1 MGKKILYLYY
11 ILSGIVFFVSISEW
25 MTSSLIFSAAL
36 GFLLGLGEYLFLTKF
51 KPKFSK
57 FMLAVSLFAGAIISL
72 LAVKSFYD
80 TWITSVN
87 TVRTIVTKIFPD
99 YSEGLFII
107 SIFVGIMILPFAS
120 CLVGLIPQLVKALR
134 MFEYKKIWAEFVKD
148 VTFVTI
154 LKRVAIVA
162 ANVLAA
168 CLAGTVLLYA
178 VYLLPVDRIDAK
190 VASSAQTIADED
202 MCPSVFSWMTSK
214 VDNYTDSIMLLEAA
228 SASSGS
234 AMNDAMNVPRG
245 DIGELDPYDTIV
257 SHYVDGNAY
266 DETITYSRYWH
277 GYLIFLKPL
286 LQFLDYRAIRII
298 NGIVQAITVL
308 ATCFLLFKKGHKKA
322 VVPYFLSFLM
332 LMPVAMAKAFQY
344 STCFYT
350 FAFGCIALLL
360 LRDEKRRKAAGL
372 VFLWCGIATAYFDLL
387 TYPISTF
394 GVPMMFYLLLADKED
409 TESKLSQ
416 IVRNAIYWC
425 IGLGAMW
432 FSKWTIATIITGE
445 NKFTDALG
453 KVAERTSTVSEEGES
468 YSFYSAEIRNFG
480 AFFLTPVTILA
491 AILIIYMI
499 CKLLKK
505 DLTIRDYVRT
515 LFPFL
520 LTGLAPVAWYAFAT
534 NHSVIHYWFTNKAC
548 VVSFLGIVFGLV
560 CLLQTK
566 EKALNKKA

>member
-1 MGKKILYLYY
+1 MGKKILYLIYV
-11 ILSGIVFFVSISEW
+11 LSGIVFFVSISEW
-25 MTSSLIFSAAL
+25 MTSSILFSAAL
-36 GFLLGLGEYLFLTKF
+36 GFLMGLGEYLFLIKF

-57 FMLAVSLFAGAIISL
+57 VLLAISIIAGTIISL
-72 LAVKSFYD
+72 LAAKGFYD

-99 YSEGLFII
+99 YSEGLLII
-107 SIFVGIMILPFAS
+107 SLFVAIMMLPFTS
-120 CLVGLIPQLVKALR
+120 CLVGLVPQFVKALR
-134 MFEYKKIWAEFVKD
+134 LFGYKKIWSEFIKD
-148 VTFVTI
+148 ITFASL
-154 LKRVAIVA
+154 LKKAGIIA

-168 CLAGTVLLYA
+168 CLAGTILLYA
-178 VYLLPVDRIDAK
+178 VYLLPVDRIDAN
-190 VASSAQTIADED
+190 VASSAQTIAEED

-214 VDNYTDSIMLLEAA
+214 IDNYTDSIMLLEAA
-228 SASSGS
+228 NPSSGS
-234 AMNDAMNVPRG
+234 AINDAMNVPRG

-308 ATCFLLFKKGHKKA
+308 ATCFLLFKNGHKKA

-350 FAFGCIALLL
+350 FTLGCIALLL
-360 LRDEKRRKAAGL
+360 LKDEKRKQAAGL
-372 VFLWCGIATAYFDLL
+372 VFLWCGITTAYFDML

-394 GVPMMFYLLLADKED
+394 GVPMMFYLLLSDKDD

-416 IVRNAIYWC
+416 IVRSAICWC

-432 FSKWTIATIITGE
+432 VSKWTIASIITGE

-453 KVAERTSTVSEEGES
+453 KVAERTSTVSEEGET
-468 YSFYSAEIRNFG
+468 YSFYSAEIRNLG
-480 AFFLTPVTILA
+480 AFFLTPVTIIA
-491 AILIIYMI
+491 AAVIIYMI

-505 DLTIRDYVRT
+505 NLTVRDTVRT

-534 NHSVIHYWFTNKAC
+534 NHSMIHYWFTNKAC
-548 VVSFLGIVFGLV
+548 VVTFLGIVFGLV
-560 CLLQTK
+560 CLLQTN